1 LITFSYD
8 LQIATIYQACSNPRI
23 KRALFSA
30 TLSNGIEEWT
40 RVHLDNVVRITIGV
54 RFVTKYKTKIEIR

>member
-1 LITFSYD
+1 MIF
-8 LQIATIYQACSNPRI
+8 QIATIYQECSNPKI

-30 TLSNGIEEWT
+30 TLSNGIEEWA

-54 RFVTKYKTKIEIR
+54 RFVKHLYSSEMQQS